1 MPGLI
6 AEQTVQL
13 EKREIKIRGFFL
25 EWVQIGLV
33 PALTD
38 GTQPL
43 KFAKKIEKHHH
54 CVADQSSSRGRR
66 RYPPQRGGGGGWRR
80 GNVIHP
86 EAMLDC

>member
-13 EKREIKIRGFFL
+13 EKREIKIKGFFL

-38 GTQPL
+38 ETQPL
-43 KFAKKIEKHHH
+43 KFAKNRKIHHG
-54 CVADQSSSRGRR
+54 VADQSSSRGRR
-66 RYPPQRGGGGGWRR
+66 RYPPQKGGGGGRRR

-86 EAMLDC
+86 EAILDC